1 MRFIHKEAQLPEK
14 IPEETRPKRDAI
26 LAAAR
31 TLFAKQGYE
40 ETTIAGIAA
49 AAGVAVGTV
58 YLYFRNKHEVYT
70 AVALDIES
78 TIADVFQ
85 NPTFIDLPLEEAL
98 DAMLDA
104 IFRESRAHMD
114 LMALL
119 QIDMRSSEEIMQH
132 KHTNERVTQAIAAI
146 LQRAIEQGQIAPC
159 NTQMYAQLLNLLGSS
174 VMHQC
179 FAVEKGERELLYRKY
194 LSELIDRL
202 LFGPPLREGQ
212 KSE

>member
-1 MRFIHKEAQLPEK
+1 MPEK
-14 IPEETRPKRDAI
+14 ISEETRPKRDAI
-26 LAAAR
+26 LEAAS
-31 TLFAKQGYE
+31 TLFAKKGYE
-40 ETTIAGIAA
+40 ETTIADIARA
-49 AAGVAVGTV
+49 AHVAVGTV

-70 AVALDIES
+70 AVALDVES

-85 NPTFIDLPLEEAL
+85 NPTLLNLPFEEVL
-98 DAMLDA
+98 YAMVDA
-104 IFRESRAHMD
+104 IFRESRKHMD

-146 LQRAIEQGQIAPC
+146 LQRAIEQGQLAPC
-159 NTQMYAQLLNLLGSS
+159 NTEMYAQLLNLLGSS

-194 LSELIDRL
+194 LTELIERL
-202 LFGPPLREGQ
+202 FFGPSLREGQ
-212 KSE
+212 NGE

>member
-1 MRFIHKEAQLPEK
+1 MRFIHEEAQVPEK
-14 IPEETRPKRDAI
+14 IPEETRPKHDAI

-40 ETTIAGIAA
+40 ETTIAGIAG

-85 NPTFIDLPLEEAL
+85 NPTFINLPLEEAL

-104 IFRESRAHMD
+104 IFRESRTHID

-132 KHTNERVTQAIAAI
+132 KHTNERVTQAIAAL
-146 LQRAIEQGQIAPC
+146 LQRAIEQKQIAPC

-174 VMHQC
+174 VIHQC

-194 LSELIDRL
+194 LSELIERL
-202 LFGPPLREGQ
+202 LFGPSLREGQ